1 MNYFYLKIFGLV
13 LFIIAVSYWNTY
25 CSSFIESFSLNSSN
39 KNININ
45 GNNDKTVVLL
55 GDSILKNNSYV
66 PDGKGV
72 DNILEERNAKVVS
85 LAENN
90 SKIVDVYGQINR
102 IPLELDSKSSFIFLS
117 SGGNDILSFYVDQ
130 NGDVTDTGFLNTM
143 LTAYK
148 KMVKSIQTRM
158 NKCQIVLLDIYY
170 PTSNQ
175 FAQYRPIIEEWNT
188 LIANYARENSLGLLK
203 ISQSVTS
210 SEDFTLGIEPS
221 EKGGAKIVQL
231 ILDYN

>member
-1 MNYFYLKIFGLV
+1 MNYFYLKICGLV

-25 CSSFIESFSLNSSN
+25 CVSFIESFSTKNN
-39 KNININ
+39 KTI
-45 GNNDKTVVLL
+45 VLL

-66 PDGKGV
+66 SNGKGV

-90 SKIVDVYGQINR
+90 AKIVDVYGQISK
-102 IPLELDSKSSFIFLS
+102 IPLEINYESTIIFLS

-130 NGDVTDTGFLNTM
+130 HGDTTDTGFLNTM
-143 LTAYK
+143 LAAYK
-148 KMVKSIQTRM
+148 KLVKSIQTRM
-158 NKCQIVLLDIYY
+158 TSSQIVLVDIYY
-170 PTSNQ
+170 PISNQ
-175 FAQYRPIIEEWNT
+175 FAQYKPILEKWNE
-188 LIANYARENSLGLLK
+188 LIANYARENSLGLLQ
-203 ISQSVTS
+203 ISQTVTN

-221 EKGGAKIVQL
+221 EKGGTKIAEQ

>member
-1 MNYFYLKIFGLV
+1 M
-13 LFIIAVSYWNTY
+13 
-25 CSSFIESFSLNSSN
+25 
-39 KNININ
+39 
-45 GNNDKTVVLL
+45 
-55 GDSILKNNSYV
+55 
-66 PDGKGV
+66 
-72 DNILEERNAKVVS
+72 
-85 LAENN
+85 
-90 SKIVDVYGQINR
+90 
-102 IPLELDSKSSFIFLS
+102 DSKSSFIFLS

-210 SEDFTLGIEPS
+210 SEDFTL
-221 EKGGAKIVQL
+221 
-231 ILDYN
+231 

>member
-1 MNYFYLKIFGLV
+1 MDYFYLKIFGLV

-25 CSSFIESFSLNSSN
+25 CSSFIESFSSN
-39 KNININ
+39 KS
-45 GNNDKTVVLL
+45 VVLL

-66 PDGKGV
+66 PDGKGI
-72 DNILEERNAKVVS
+72 DNILEERSLKNDKNNQIYS
-85 LAENN
+85 LAVNS
-90 SKIVDVYGQINR
+90 SKIVDVYSQINK
-102 IPLELDSKSSFIFLS
+102 IPIDLNNKSTTIFLS

-130 NGDVTDTGFLNTM
+130 HGDPNDTGFLNTM
-143 LTAYK
+143 MAAYK

-158 NKCQIVLLDIYY
+158 DLSKIVLLDIYY

-175 FAQYRPIIEEWNT
+175 YAQYKPVLVKWND
-188 LIANYARENSLGLLK
+188 LIANYARENSLGLLQ
-203 ISQSVTS
+203 ISQYVTS

-221 EKGGAKIVQL
+221 EKGGEKIAQG